1 VFGRFW
7 AGEDHSSSY
16 TALPPPRG
24 ALFTNDGLSI
34 RWAKARGMYSPAMV
48 GCFELELFQF
58 ARRVVVTDWPLPILM
73 QEVGIEVEHGAATSY
88 SLEVIL

>member
-1 VFGRFW
+1 
-7 AGEDHSSSY
+7 
-16 TALPPPRG
+16 
-24 ALFTNDGLSI
+24 
-34 RWAKARGMYSPAMV
+34 MV